1 MAKVLQSFA
10 AIDDLSRIVE
20 YISRDSFSAASR
32 WIRDIHRVFALLA
45 TQPAMGE
52 KVVTQRY
59 GEVRRHVVGSYL
71 IYYRTATEGVEIL
84 RVVHGA
90 RDQGQAI

>member
-1 MAKVLQSFA
+1 MSRAVQSFA
-10 AIDDLSRIVE
+10 AIDDLSRVVE

-45 TQPAMGE
+45 THPEMGE
-52 KVVTQRY
+52 IVQTRY

-84 RVVHGA
+84 RVIHGA